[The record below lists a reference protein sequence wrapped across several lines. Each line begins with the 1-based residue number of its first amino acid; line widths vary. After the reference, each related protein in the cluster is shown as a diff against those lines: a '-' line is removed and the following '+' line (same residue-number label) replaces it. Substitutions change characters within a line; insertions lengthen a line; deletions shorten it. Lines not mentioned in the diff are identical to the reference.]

1 MNEMSTGG
9 NCRAWSENVYTK
21 LFLDANN
28 KSATL
33 AVVKVS
39 VPINYKVLNSLL
51 DRDLL
56 RWFVHRSRTCSVPL
70 AMHWYVWTTRTTS
83 KLNVNLG
90 GKNDSAAQMFVY
102 DLMKTDWESRVPHV
116 EAIELNIDIIMSSSP
131 LYTTSQ
137 SLLNLIRVEKVC
149 DDYGH
154 VIRRVVP

>member
-1 MNEMSTGG
+1 MFCSARDALVSFKLYKINFSD
-9 NCRAWSENVYTK
+9 SELVVNV
-21 LFLDANN
+21 D
-28 KSATL
+28 
-33 AVVKVS
+33 
-39 VPINYKVLNSLL
+39 
-51 DRDLL
+51 
-56 RWFVHRSRTCSVPL
+56 
-70 AMHWYVWTTRTTS
+70 
-83 KLNVNLG
+83 LG